1 MQNVV
6 YADILILLNT
16 VITFMILMTTSEFIR
31 IESEKFRYLTGSFAG
46 GVFSLIIFAPRM
58 NIMLMLIARALICI
72 LIVLIS
78 FNVHK
83 LYLIL
88 RCAVSF
94 ILISFLYSGIIYFI
108 LNLISSEKLYF
119 NNGYFYFEISTFSI
133 IFLSALV
140 FILIRLFNKFI
151 LKKKKKELVYTIKI
165 INGSKEVQLS
175 AFFDT
180 GNSIKDSFTGKP
192 VVLVAVS
199 VINDLLDD
207 NDKLNVLRVLN
218 ENDYSLFTEKLRLIP
233 VRSIGEYKLLPAFTV
248 EKVIINNQFVNKII
262 KNPSIVI
269 CADSFEDK
277 EYKALINKDI
287 LGEVI

>member
-16 VITFMILMTTSEFIR
+16 AVTFMILMTTSEFIR
-31 IESEKFRYLTGSFAG
+31 IESEKIRYLSGSFVG
-46 GVFSLIIFAPRM
+46 GVFSLIIFAPEM
-58 NIMLMLIARALICI
+58 NLILMFLARALICI

-83 LYLIL
+83 LYLLL

-94 ILISFLYSGIIYFI
+94 ILISFLYSGIIYFV
-108 LNLISSEKLYF
+108 LNQINSEKLYF
-119 NNGYFYFEISTFSI
+119 NNGYFYFEINTYSI
-133 IFLSALV
+133 IFLSAIV
-140 FILIRLFNKFI
+140 FILIRLFNKYI
-151 LKKKKKELVYTIKI
+151 LKRKKEDLIYRINI
-165 INGSKEVQLS
+165 INGSKEVQVS

-192 VVLVAVS
+192 VILVS
-199 VINDLLDD
+199 VSEIIDLLSD
-207 NDKLNVLRVLN
+207 NDYSSVCRVLN
-218 ENDYSLFTEKLRLIP
+218 ENDYSGLSEILRLIP
-233 VRSIGEYKLLPAFTV
+233 VKSIGEYRLLPAFTV
-248 EKVIINNQFVNKII
+248 EKAVVNNQNVNKII